1 MQSKGAGIHL
11 HLMDTCLRRCRRI
24 THPASPGL
32 TRGLWRL
39 GSGPRPFCLA
49 SPPTAPAVWGSLRN
63 DAWMPRWRTPSG
75 MTPGGTAAH
84 SHESGGRGRCGA
96 SGGAGDVSARASSV
110 SGPRSTLRRSSAIS
124 LSTHLSER
132 RRGSG
137 LLGRSASSLSAR
149 AFNCAMVCA
158 CCSSGV
164 RGARKAGRGRPLRR
178 TWRLR
183 GMGNILSCGCIRTGQ
198 NRPGDGSD
206 SPSRKGPAR
215 RAPWHLAKILGRLR
229 SEVLPPAAPM
239 TGFRTGCRI
248 CLSPARGRKRAVAG
262 VCRLPFFPSLRLKAQ
277 ASSRNLIHWI
287 KFISARSHLAFHE
300 PTQGLNLSRRARVR
314 CSRSCLICHPSA
326 PASRIQARP
335 LETLKT
341 KYGAGG
347 LASDKLSFIRRY
359 KRSLRPRRRGAGI
372 HRWFLDTC
380 LRRCRR
386 ATQSASPAKAG
397 AYGGWGQDRV
407 PFCLASPPTASAV
420 WGAARRNAWMPRWRT
435 PSGMTPGGESDD
447 TRGGGYPWRLRKRP
461 GPLRRYGRS
470 MGAGD

>member
-1 MQSKGAGIHL
+1 MAAPSGMTPSGNLEDTCAGRYQYI
-11 HLMDTCLRRCRRI
+11 CLRRCRRR
-24 THPASPGL
+24 THPASPG
-32 TRGLWRL
+32 
-39 GSGPRPFCLA
+39 
-49 SPPTAPAVWGSLRN
+49 
-63 DAWMPRWRTPSG
+63 
-75 MTPGGTAAH
+75 MTPGGTSAH
-84 SHESGGRGRCGA
+84 IHENGGRGRCGA
-96 SGGAGDVSARASSV
+96 SGGAGEVSARASSS
-110 SGPRSTLRRSSAIS
+110 SGWALRANSASFSRMRSSAG
-124 LSTHLSER
+124 

-137 LLGRSASSLSAR
+137 AIGSPTSDPLTKATS
-149 AFNCAMVCA
+149 CAMVWA
-158 CCSSGV
+158 CSSSGV
-164 RGARKAGRGRPLRR
+164 RGARRAGRGRPLRR

-277 ASSRNLIHWI
+277 ASSRNLVHWT
-287 KFISARSHLAFHE
+287 KFNPARSHLAFHE

-335 LETLKT
+335 HETLKAE
-341 KYGAGG
+341 YGGG
-347 LASDKLSFIRRY
+347 RLASDKLSFIRRY
-359 KRSLRPRRRGAGI
+359 PRSLRPCRWGGAGI
-372 HRWFLDTC
+372 QFLSMDTC

-386 ATQSASPAKAG
+386 TTHPASPDLIRG
-397 AYGGWGQDRV
+397 LWRLGSGPRLILSCVTPDR
-407 PFCLASPPTASAV
+407 ASGLGVSLPQRMDAQMADAI
-420 WGAARRNAWMPRWRT
+420 GHDARRRVRRYLRRQVSISAPWTPAFAGVCGISRSAHPRA
-435 PSGMTPGGESDD
+435 GGEQ
-447 TRGGGYPWRLRKRP
+447 
-461 GPLRRYGRS
+461 
-470 MGAGD
+470 